1 MGKKIGAALSDGES
15 GPDFNSVDDVAKMKA
30 RLKKSYPQP
39 FGWPL
44 TAFRLGAAPSNE
56 PAANRRSEHRS
67 NSRPS

>member
-30 RLKKSYPQP
+30 LLKKSYPQP

-44 TAFRLGAAPSNE
+44 TAFRSLIG
-56 PAANRRSEHRS
+56 R
-67 NSRPS
+67 

>member
-1 MGKKIGAALSDGES
+1 MGEKIGAALSESGS

-44 TAFRLGAAPSNE
+44 TGFRLRQCPFKCE
-56 PAANRRSEHRS
+56 PTANQRRTPLQR
-67 NSRPS
+67 